1 MTDKAQDPGQAPATQ
16 APPAPPTTNDKALER
31 FRPIEDRC
39 IAMFGSKERFMQEAS
54 FLLAAV
60 NNTPALQECTPQSI
74 VGVLVSVA
82 SSGLSLNPVKKE
94 VYLIP
99 RNIKVKTPGQAD
111 RWEKRAMPE
120 PSYMGLM
127 KVATDTGAVRSF
139 EVHEVYQGD
148 ELEFDIVNKRPTKHV
163 PYWNRG
169 KERGAIIGVYGMAT
183 LADGSIIPEHMG
195 ADELKKIRS
204 KSDNASGSVYNDW
217 EGEMARK
224 SLLKRLQ
231 KYIPRT
237 PKSEAFL
244 QAVELDNEGF
254 DLATPTGI
262 AAGSEDRVK
271 QTEIMAEVRALID
284 AYQGEDKDAMH
295 KEVVEEAKKGR
306 VNLKFWE
313 DVRTRLWS

>member
-1 MTDKAQDPGQAPATQ
+1 MTTKAQDPAQAPATQ

-74 VGVLVSVA
+74 VGVLVAVA

-99 RNIKVKTPGQAD
+99 RNIKIKTPGQAD

-148 ELEFDIVNKRPTKHV
+148 DFEFDLVTKRPTIHK
-163 PYWNRG
+163 PYWTRG
-169 KERGAIIGVYGMAT
+169 KERGPIIGVYGMAT

-244 QAVELDNEGF
+244 EAVELDNQGF
-254 DLATPTGI
+254 ELAGPTGI
-262 AAGSEDRVK
+262 AAGSEDRAK
-271 QTEIMAEVRALID
+271 QQEIVDEVRDLLN
-284 AYQGEDKDAMH
+284 AYKGEDKAAMK
-295 KEVVEEAKKGR
+295 KEVVDEAMKGR

-313 DVRTRLWS
+313 DIRTRLWS

>member
-1 MTDKAQDPGQAPATQ
+1 MTDKAQDQAVPATQ
-16 APPAPPTTNDKALER
+16 AAPAPPTTNDKALER

-39 IAMFGSKERFMQEAS
+39 VAMFGSRDRFLQEAS

-60 NNTPALQECTPQSI
+60 NNTPALRECTQQSI
-74 VGVLVSVA
+74 VGVLVAVA

-99 RNIKVKTPGQAD
+99 RNINIKTPGQAD
-111 RWEKRAMPE
+111 KWEKRAMPE

-139 EVHEVYQGD
+139 EVHEVYAGD
-148 ELEFDIVNKRPTKHV
+148 EFEFDIVAKRPTVHK
-163 PYWNRG
+163 PYWTRG

-183 LADGSIIPEHMG
+183 LSDGSIIPEHMG
-195 ADELKKIRS
+195 ADELRKIRS

-244 QAVELDNEGF
+244 QAVELDNAGF
-254 DLATPTGI
+254 DLAAPTSI
-262 AAGSEDRVK
+262 ASGSEDRAK

-284 AYQGEDKDAMH
+284 AYQGEEKEAMH
-295 KEVVEEAKKGR
+295 REVVEEAKKGR

-313 DVRTRLWS
+313 DIRTRLWS

>member
-1 MTDKAQDPGQAPATQ
+1 
-16 APPAPPTTNDKALER
+16 
-31 FRPIEDRC
+31 
-39 IAMFGSKERFMQEAS
+39 MFGNEERFMQEAS

-60 NNTPALQECTPQSI
+60 NNTPALQECTQNSI
-74 VGVLVSVA
+74 VGVLVAVA

-99 RNIKVKTPGQAD
+99 RNIKIKTPGQAD

-148 ELEFDIVNKRPTKHV
+148 EFEFDIVAKRPTVHK
-163 PYWNRG
+163 PYWTRG
-169 KERGAIIGVYGMAT
+169 KERGPIIGVYGMAT

-195 ADELKKIRS
+195 ADELRKIRS

-244 QAVELDNEGF
+244 QAVELDNAGF
-254 DLATPTGI
+254 ELAAPTGI
-262 AAGSEDRVK
+262 ASGSEDRAK

-284 AYQGEDKDAMH
+284 DYNGEDKDAMH

-306 VNLKFWE
+306 VNIAFWE
-313 DVRTRLWS
+313 GIRTRLWS